1 MATVFEFNKN
11 VGIPYHEIH
20 DLTVPRT
27 DLLGNDIQEQGQLI
41 HDLFL
46 QSDVAIQVVH
56 DLLQELNPKD

>member
-11 VGIPYHEIH
+11 VRISHQEIH
-20 DLTVPRT
+20 DPTVPRT